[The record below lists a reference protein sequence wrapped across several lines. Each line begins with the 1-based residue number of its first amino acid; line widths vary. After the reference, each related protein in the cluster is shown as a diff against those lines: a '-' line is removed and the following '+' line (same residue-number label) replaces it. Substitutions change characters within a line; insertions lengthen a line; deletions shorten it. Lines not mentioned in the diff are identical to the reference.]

1 MVLSGGD
8 DSPGGRAGEEDRRA
22 RTYGAIHHR
31 DRVVGVA
38 FEGRVGGVARAE
50 VERVFQAS
58 AFDRRRIGLSS
69 VRAAGGTAVFS
80 VGESSLRAWEHADH
94 DESAGIGMGNGILKR
109 GFGDG
114 DLGSFVASQSHVD
127 DQRRELSIA

>member
-1 MVLSGGD
+1 M
-8 DSPGGRAGEEDRRA
+8 SPGGRAGEEDRRA
-22 RTYGAIHHR
+22 RPHGAIHHR
-31 DRVVGVA
+31 DGVAGVA
-38 FEGRVGGVARAE
+38 FEGRVRGVARVE

-58 AFDRRRIGLSS
+58 AFDRRRIGISS
-69 VRAAGGTAVFS
+69 VRAARRPTVFS

-94 DESAGIGMGNGILKR
+94 DDSAGIGMGNGIRRR